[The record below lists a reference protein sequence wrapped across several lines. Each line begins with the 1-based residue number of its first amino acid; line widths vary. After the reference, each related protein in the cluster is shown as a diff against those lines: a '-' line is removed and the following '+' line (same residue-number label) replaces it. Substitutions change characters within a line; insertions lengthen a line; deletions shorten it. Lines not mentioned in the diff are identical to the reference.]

1 MNTTTKTIVLEAPRY
16 ADIPGVN
23 EKTTVSKTVLRMK
36 TRHGGNVRLMISYCP
51 ADGMCRREYQG
62 PILPGPY
69 AATFPLGT
77 CIDTHRTQARE
88 MKSNEEAGLE
98 YEVQD
103 GDILEMDGVL
113 WQIRDDRALN
123 YPHLYPLEVTA

>member
-1 MNTTTKTIVLEAPRY
+1 MTTTTTKRIVLDTPRY
-16 ADIPGVN
+16 ADIPGIN

-36 TRHGGNVRLMISYCP
+36 TRHGGKVRLMISYGP

-69 AATFPLGT
+69 AATFPLGVML
-77 CIDTHRTQARE
+77 DTAGTQARE
-88 MKSNEEAGLE
+88 MKANEEAGLE
-98 YEVQD
+98 YEVED
-103 GDILEMDGVL
+103 GDILEMDGML

-123 YPHLYPLEVTA
+123 YPHLYPLEG

>member
-1 MNTTTKTIVLEAPRY
+1 MNATAKTIVLDAPRY
-16 ADIPGVN
+16 KDSPGIN
-23 EKTTVSKTVLRMK
+23 EKTTVSKTILRMK

-51 ADGMCRREYQG
+51 ADGLCRREYQG

-69 AATFPLGT
+69 AATFPLVSCLDKRGT
-77 CIDTHRTQARE
+77 QGRE
-88 MKSNEEAGLE
+88 IKQNMEDGLE

-103 GDILEMDGVL
+103 GDILEMDGML

-123 YPHLYPLEVTA
+123 YPHLYPIN